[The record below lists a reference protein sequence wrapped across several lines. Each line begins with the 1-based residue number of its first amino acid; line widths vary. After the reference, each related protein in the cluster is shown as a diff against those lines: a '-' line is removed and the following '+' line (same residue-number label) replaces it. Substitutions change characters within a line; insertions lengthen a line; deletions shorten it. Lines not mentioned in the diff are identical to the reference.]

1 MTDSSSASNFDN
13 YIVELH
19 ENLDR
24 LRDIS
29 DVDEQ
34 SSTIIADLAQA
45 YSEHPSPMQ
54 TAMCLSALFCGQK
67 NILTFLRRSCSKTE
81 LKKTKVEILQFLKFF
96 VESAGVK
103 ILPHAVELKT
113 VLLTIFNVDN
123 ASDVRASI
131 FPVLSQLMELSAGSS
146 DMQNEVDKMA
156 TTFLDQIGLQSSKA
170 AATIKGLCLAFLGL
184 LCKFFPEHMRKYSDP
199 LLLGQYLKYL
209 HEQIDEE
216 FLCPLERLTVM
227 TIDYY
232 PRYQP
237 KPLAKIYSFVIKKI
251 LGLQTKPN
259 VYKPFLTEIVTQVLI
274 RCCSH
279 QFKIFYLRII
289 RKFSTR

>member
-1 MTDSSSASNFDN
+1 MLDKSSFSWTDNWGNEPFACLLITCTRTMILGLCALLGIAFRQDAVGVFTCYTDDN
-13 YIVELH
+13 DEMHNVFRVSH
-19 ENLDR
+19 
-24 LRDIS
+24 S
-29 DVDEQ
+29 D
-34 SSTIIADLAQA
+34 L
-45 YSEHPSPMQ
+45 SPM
-54 TAMCLSALFCGQK
+54 S
-67 NILTFLRRSCSKTE
+67 ID
-81 LKKTKVEILQFLKFF
+81 
-96 VESAGVK
+96 ES
-103 ILPHAVELKT
+103 
-113 VLLTIFNVDN
+113 N
-123 ASDVRASI
+123 
-131 FPVLSQLMELSAGSS
+131 
-146 DMQNEVDKMA
+146 KM
-156 TTFLDQIGLQSSKA
+156 
-170 AATIKGLCLAFLGL
+170 
-184 LCKFFPEHMRKYSDP
+184 
-199 LLLGQYLKYL
+199 
-209 HEQIDEE
+209 IDEE